1 MSLTPDLVALVHR
14 EIPDAGPV
22 PGAAPMTDAD
32 YAEFLAQALAPV
44 PPGSDIW
51 IFACG
56 SLIWKPEFPIEEQR
70 PALLRG
76 WHRSF
81 CIRLVRYRGTE
92 DCPGLMMAL
101 DRGGA
106 CQGVVQRV
114 AGKHA
119 QERLD
124 RLLRREMSVKP
135 STNRPRWVTAE
146 CGGVRVPAIAIAAHR
161 DGFAYAGRHSLEE
174 TAAILARACGH
185 WGSCAEYLM
194 NTVAHLE
201 ALGIHDR
208 YLWQLQERVAEEIRA
223 ARERPFAPATAPARR
238 LG

>member
-1 MSLTPDLVALVHR
+1 MALTADLVARVER
-14 EIPDAGPV
+14 IEPDPGPT
-22 PGAAPMTDAD
+22 PGQEYLTEPEYD
-32 YAEFLAQALAPV
+32 ALAHELIAESGDRPFWV
-44 PPGSDIW
+44 
-51 IFACG
+51 FAYG
-56 SLIWKPEFPIEEQR
+56 SLIWKPECAMTEHR
-70 PALLRG
+70 RATAHG

-81 CIRLVRYRGTE
+81 CLKLTRWRGTP